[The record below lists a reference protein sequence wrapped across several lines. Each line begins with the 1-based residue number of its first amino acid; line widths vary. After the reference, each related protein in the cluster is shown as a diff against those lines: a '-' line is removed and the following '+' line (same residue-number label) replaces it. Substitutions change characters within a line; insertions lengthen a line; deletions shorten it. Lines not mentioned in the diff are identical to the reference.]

1 MVRPGAEI
9 DDASRSRTVR
19 RILAVV
25 LVLNLAV
32 AAAKLVVGWMIDSI
46 SMLAD
51 GFHSLTDSASNVVG
65 LVGISLAA
73 RPPDDDH
80 LYGHRKLETLSALFI
95 GGLLAMTAW
104 EVLQSCFERLRTGS
118 VPEVTAASFAVMGVT
133 MVVNLAVSSYEG
145 RRGESLRSEVLA
157 ADAAHTRSDVFVS
170 LGVIVSLLAARFGY
184 PQMDVFAALAI
195 TLVIAR
201 VAYGILR
208 RSAGQLADVAVVP
221 ADRIHE
227 IALSVPGVESVH
239 KIRTRGQPHSG
250 HTDLHVQVRPDLRI
264 DQAHAIGHRVVDRL
278 RRELGLRDVVTHVE
292 PVSHPGGGQAEQRP
306 GGGQAEQRPGGET
319 A

>member
-1 MVRPGAEI
+1 MVEPGSKI
-9 DDASRSRTVR
+9 DRDSRSRSVR

-51 GFHSLTDSASNVVG
+51 GFHSLTDAASNVVG
-65 LVGISLAA
+65 LIGISLAA
-73 RPPDDDH
+73 QPPDDDH
-80 LYGHRKLETLSALFI
+80 PYGHRKLETLSALFI

-104 EVLQSCFERLRTGS
+104 EVLQSCFERLSTGR

-133 MVVNLAVSSYEG
+133 MVVNLAVSTYEG
-145 RRGESLRSEVLA
+145 RRGEDLRSEVLA
-157 ADAAHTRSDVFVS
+157 ADAAHTRSDVYVS
-170 LGVIVSLLAARFGY
+170 LGVIVSLVAARLGY

-195 TLVIAR
+195 TIVIGR
-201 VAYGILR
+201 VAYGILSH
-208 RSAGQLADVAVVP
+208 SAGLLVDVAVVP
-221 ADRIHE
+221 AARIRE
-227 IALSVPGVESVH
+227 IALDVPGVESVH

-250 HTDLHVQVRPDLRI
+250 HADLHVQVRPDLRI
-264 DQAHAIGHRVVDRL
+264 DQAHAIGHQVVDRL

-292 PVSHPGGGQAEQRP
+292 PAKRGPDGYPRVDRG
-306 GGGQAEQRPGGET
+306 
-319 A
+319 